1 LLSNTAPRGRGQS
14 SRQIGPLGDQYGIF
28 RDVSR
33 VPSAYWS
40 EHTPQSYYLL
50 SSREG
55 AIFVSGNIRHRAS
68 EMAIVIDEAEIN
80 YDCMKP
86 ERIAARLSRFEVS
99 FYFPL
104 PQYRS
109 LYT

>member
-14 SRQIGPLGDQYGIF
+14 SRQIGPFGDQYGIF

-55 AIFVSGNIRHRAS
+55 AIFVSSNIRHRAS

-86 ERIAARLSRFEVS
+86 ERIARLSRFEVS

-109 LYT
+109 LHT